1 MRILVNIVQ
10 FVDAHDRSIMNIKET
25 LSEIRKK
32 YRLLADAECQQIF
45 NDYYCNQFDTT
56 LVKKTADS
64 IQIDDE
70 IVSNIKIDQYN
81 NLNCDTT
88 FMLPE
93 YLRYFRL
100 ILNTYF
106 QSADH
111 AYYLRL
117 GSHFFINYFRQ
128 HYKLINDDYLEHMIS
143 IDDHMP
149 KEKGGNSFREWL
161 LGRNNDGRGEL
172 RYIKPPQLKNLVQS
186 KEGWT
191 WHRSKDDCSVCKGEK
206 GGVKGNENIIDG
218 KLVCDYC
225 SVKLPV
231 DCTQPLALT
240 TLRYLVSKMDV
251 PAEHKDDLIWLA
263 KNLATN
269 NKKHS
274 DFPEA
279 VHLIASL
286 FKMTGQDIE
295 IIGRN

>member
-1 MRILVNIVQ
+1 
-10 FVDAHDRSIMNIKET
+10 MNIKET
-25 LSEIRKK
+25 LVAIRKK
-32 YRLLADAECQQIF
+32 YRLLAEAECDKAF
-45 NDYYCNQFDTT
+45 NDYYCSQFGNVT
-56 LVKKTADS
+56 LVKKTSDS
-64 IQIDDE
+64 IQIE
-70 IVSNIKIDQYN
+70 GGMVSNIKIDQYN
-81 NLNCDTT
+81 NMNCDTT

-93 YLRYFRL
+93 HLQHCRT

-106 QSADH
+106 ENEKH
-111 AYYLRL
+111 GYYLRV

-128 HYKLINDDYLEHMIS
+128 HFKKIDDSYLEHMLS

-149 KEKGGNSFREWL
+149 KEDGGLCFREWL

-172 RYIKPPQLKNLVQS
+172 RYLKSPLLKNLVAT
-186 KEGWT
+186 KEGTT

-225 SVKLPV
+225 SHLRSKP
-231 DCTQPLALT
+231 PLAST
-240 TLRYLVSKMDV
+240 TLRYLVNKMDV

-269 NKKHS
+269 NKKHP

-295 IIGRN
+295 IVGRN